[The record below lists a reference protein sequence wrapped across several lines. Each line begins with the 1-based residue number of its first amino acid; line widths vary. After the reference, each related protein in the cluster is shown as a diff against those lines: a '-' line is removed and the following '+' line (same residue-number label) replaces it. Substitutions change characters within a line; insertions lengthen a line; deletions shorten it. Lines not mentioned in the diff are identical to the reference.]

1 MSDNWDVIIVG
12 AGSAGIPT
20 AIFAGQRGARVLLI
34 EADSR
39 IGGTLHWSSGQM
51 TAAGTKLQK
60 SLGIE
65 DHPDWHF
72 EDCQRILGGTM
83 NETLGRLAIDNAA
96 VTFDWLMDIGFEPI
110 PETPVAGWGHEP
122 HRVRRYAWGENG
134 GLSVL
139 EVMEPLLDIEIG
151 RGNVTLSLETRLTD
165 LVVEEGAV
173 VGVRAEARDGTIATI
188 RGQNVVLTTGGYAAN
203 PELWA
208 DLTPGY
214 PLRSHC
220 NPYSRGDGI
229 VAARKIGAKVDR
241 GDMFLCTFAGVMQ
254 DPDDPLSVR
263 MGLTLNPRFRIPWEI
278 YVNRA
283 GKRFVREDHPSVDH
297 REHALL
303 EQDGM
308 ETFVVFDEGI
318 RQNAPHFDPE
328 VEREHV
334 AKLFGKNPSYFKA
347 DTLADLAAQC
357 GIDAANLEASV
368 AEYNQAV
375 ETGTDPA
382 FGRETLPRPIE
393 RPPYLAIRAVGMSV
407 VSPAGINADG
417 GLRVSTADGS
427 PIPNLYAAGEVLG
440 FARLSGA
447 GFLGG
452 MSLTPALTFG
462 RLLGQ
467 KLLNWEGAREAAE

>member
-229 VAARKIGAKVDR
+229 VAAREIGAKVDR
-241 GDMFLCTFAGVMQ
+241 GELFLCSFAGVMQ
-254 DPDDPLSVR
+254 DPDDPLSAR
-263 MGLTLNPRFRIPWEI
+263 MGLTLSPQFRMPWEI

-283 GKRFVREDHPSVDH
+283 GKRFLREDHPSVDH
-297 REHALL
+297 RENALL

-308 ETFVVFDEGI
+308 EMFVVFDEGI

-334 AKLFGKNPSYFKA
+334 AKLFGNHPSYFKA

-382 FGRETLPRPIE
+382 FGRQVFARPIDT
-393 RPPYLAIRAVGMSV
+393 PPYLAIHAVGFTV
-407 VSPAGINADG
+407 LSPGGIDADTGLHVLDNAGQ
-417 GLRVSTADGS
+417 
-427 PIPNLYAAGEVLG
+427 PIPNLYASGEVFG
-440 FARLSGA
+440 KARLSGRSYA
-447 GFLGG
+447 SG
-452 MSLTPALTFG
+452 MSLLPAITFG

-467 KLLNWEGAREAAE
+467 KLLTWEGARQAAE

>member
-173 VGVRAEARDGTIATI
+173 AGVRAEARDGTIATI

-229 VAARKIGAKVDR
+229 VAAREIGAKVDR
-241 GDMFLCTFAGVMQ
+241 GELFLCSFAGVMQ
-254 DPDDPLSVR
+254 DPDDPLSAR
-263 MGLTLNPRFRIPWEI
+263 MGLTLSPQFRMPWEI

-283 GKRFVREDHPSVDH
+283 GKRFLREDHPSVDH
-297 REHALL
+297 RENALL

-308 ETFVVFDEGI
+308 EMFVVFDEGI

-334 AKLFGKNPSYFKA
+334 AKLFGNHPSYFKA

-382 FGRETLPRPIE
+382 FGRQVFARPIDT
-393 RPPYLAIRAVGMSV
+393 PPYLAIHAVGFTV
-407 VSPAGINADG
+407 LSPGGIDADTGLHVLDNAGQ
-417 GLRVSTADGS
+417 
-427 PIPNLYAAGEVLG
+427 PIPNLYASGEVFG
-440 FARLSGA
+440 KARLSGRSYA
-447 GFLGG
+447 SG
-452 MSLTPALTFG
+452 MSLLPAITFG

-467 KLLNWEGAREAAE
+467 KLLTWEGARQAAE

>member
-241 GDMFLCTFAGVMQ
+241 GDMFLCTFGGVMQ

-334 AKLFGKNPSYFKA
+334 AKLFGNHPSYFKA

-382 FGRETLPRPIE
+382 FGRQVFARPIDT
-393 RPPYLAIRAVGMSV
+393 PPYLAIHAVGFTV
-407 VSPAGINADG
+407 LSPGGIDADTGLHVLDNAGQ
-417 GLRVSTADGS
+417 
-427 PIPNLYAAGEVLG
+427 PIPNLYASGEVFG
-440 FARLSGA
+440 KARLSGRSYA
-447 GFLGG
+447 SG
-452 MSLTPALTFG
+452 MSLLPAITFG

-467 KLLNWEGAREAAE
+467 KLLTWEGARQAAE